1 MKTITP
7 KMNIQASPEK
17 VFESLDDL
25 GVTGLHMTQSS
36 AMMMGSRLQLQYLA
50 DNQKDRVLH
59 TGGEVK

>member
-7 KMNIQASPEK
+7 KMKIQASPEK

-36 AMMMGSRLQLQYLA
+36 AMMMGSRLQLQYLT